1 MARYRIVRRPSR
13 LNPFCMVYDLQEH
26 VLLHGGKL
34 CLQAGLPLKRQ
45 KKQ

>member
-26 VLLHGGKL
+26 VLF
-34 CLQAGLPLKRQ
+34 A
-45 KKQ
+45 